1 MLIQNKGKLKW
12 PIGLPGPTRVIQHPS
27 WFWIRPTTLIKHSGS
42 SRHSQG
48 LPAASW
54 DYQHQSEPFS
64 NLQILSETTNI
75 YQQLPGTISPLHHP
89 SMTFSNLQGLSST
102 TRVYQQL
109 SGTISS
115 NQQPSEPF
123 SNLQVLLVTANILLL
138 ITERVSGQ
146 RLEWTKVRIGEN
158 KFHWKKNQF
167 EQYIS
172 IE

>member
-1 MLIQNKGKLKW
+1 MTTAIFYGDPNYGKNEISYQSSRTYLGHSAPFMILVQTYHLNKTFRVHQQ
-12 PIGLPGPTRVIQHPS
+12 LPGTININQQP
-27 WFWIRPTTLIKHSGS
+27 
-42 SRHSQG
+42 
-48 LPAASW
+48 
-54 DYQHQSEPFS
+54 SEPFS
-64 NLQILSETTNI
+64 NLQVLPETTNI

-109 SGTISS
+109 SGIISS

-158 KFHWKKNQF
+158 KFHQNKK
-167 EQYIS
+167 S
-172 IE
+172 I